1 MLVPGCE
8 VCAWRKLRSHCPR
21 PRDKLSCPS
30 TQSRESEDG
39 LRVGGDS
46 KSYYLAFQRIPNSGC
61 VWYFRKTHSGKAS
74 TYWVHQSS
82 LEEEWTTIR
91 LKSGLRLW
99 FWPLGPGNPRF
110 WHKDSMM
117 VPSVLWWYQV
127 SYNGTQV
134 SYDGAKSDA
143 IMPVPFASS

>member
-1 MLVPGCE
+1 MSVPGCE
-8 VCAWRKLRSHCPR
+8 VYAWRKWRSHCPR

-39 LRVGGDS
+39 LHVGGDS
-46 KSYYLAFQRIPNSGC
+46 KSYYLAFQRIPNSDC
-61 VWYFRKTHSGKAS
+61 VWYFRKTTIWISSQTS
-74 TYWVHQSS
+74 TYWVHQRT
-82 LEEEWTTIR
+82 LEEEWTAIR
-91 LKSGLRLW
+91 LKSSLRLW
-99 FWPLGPGNPRF
+99 FRPLGPRNPRF

-117 VPSVLWWYQV
+117 VPSFLWWY
-127 SYNGTQV
+127 QV